1 MEVFSLWIQFPYFEI
16 HFLIIY
22 ESQHWSL
29 SETMLS
35 KYWLSEYYYRL
46 GTIITQDS
54 KNMLLKT
61 ISKATY
67 LFWSLLSTGQRAT
80 ASSI

>member
-54 KNMLLKT
+54 
-61 ISKATY
+61 
-67 LFWSLLSTGQRAT
+67 
-80 ASSI
+80 

>member
-1 MEVFSLWIQFPYFEI
+1 MDVFSLWIQFPYFGNC
-16 HFLIIY
+16 FLIIY
-22 ESQHWSL
+22 ESRHWSP

-46 GTIITQDS
+46 GTVITQNS

-61 ISKATY
+61 VSKATY